1 MRAMQSTDNQSILR
15 LLISLVLVTT
25 AMTFYAGIHLER
37 TLPDPLYAFV
47 HAQANGNIST
57 SQAASALL
65 VFAFVALA
73 VVGMVGLWWCR
84 RWGRWAFTVGSLAL
98 PVVTVVQAI
107 TDPAALITNAVESG
121 ANMASNMAIGATLA
135 MIWLGMEVEFSE
147 QAARGP
153 RGVM

>member
-1 MRAMQSTDNQSILR
+1 MQSTDNQSILR

-37 TLPDPLYAFV
+37 TLPEPLYAFV

-73 VVGMVGLWWCR
+73 VTGMVGLWWCR
-84 RWGRWAFTVGSLAL
+84 RWGRLAFTVGSLAL
-98 PVVTVVQAI
+98 PVVVVVQAI

-135 MIWLGMEVEFSE
+135 MIWLGMEAEFSE
-147 QAARGP
+147 QPAHGP
-153 RGVM
+153 RGVT